1 LHSEPWTPHITLAY
15 SNAAGPAG
23 PVIDAL
29 GRELPSRKAA
39 VTAISL
45 IAQAPGQLWTW
56 DLVTEVPFGTGLPQQ
71 TEGR

>member
-1 LHSEPWTPHITLAY
+1 LYREPWTPHITLAY

-29 GRELPSRKAA
+29 GRELPSRQAV

-45 IAQAPGQLWTW
+45 VSQAPEQLWTW
-56 DLVTEVPFGTGLPQQ
+56 DLVTEVPFGIGLPYEAQ
-71 TEGR
+71 GL